1 MTDTNNGNQLSDNKE
16 SFFNADQE
24 RPRILTIDDYRKLNN
39 QSLDEYFM
47 RISYELPKDQVEDIV
62 NKKISE
68 ADKGENTFES
78 QIQNEIDNV
87 DGKLLLDAIIE
98 EEEDS
103 K

>member
-1 MTDTNNGNQLSDNKE
+1 MTDTNNGNQISDYKE

-78 QIQNEIDNV
+78 KIQNEIDNV